1 LYQTTGF
8 HWRTVVAYPLPI
20 DTCSHESKALLA
32 VHGIPSRHIP
42 SSRSAAASQI
52 PRVPYLA
59 GVSATADAPRLDAFR
74 QALRDHGYIKGQNIL
89 IETHHEGRDLD
100 RLPEHAAEVVGQKPE
115 VFVAVTTNAAL
126 AAKKAAAGAD
136 YAENGCLMAYGPG
149 YSNDGKDPCSL
160 C

>member
-1 LYQTTGF
+1 VAHRFQPTPDL
-8 HWRTVVAYPLPI
+8 RTSIKKQSLNPALPRRIKSVV
-20 DTCSHESKALLA
+20 
-32 VHGIPSRHIP
+32 
-42 SSRSAAASQI
+42 
-52 PRVPYLA
+52 YLA

-74 QALRDHGYIKGQNIL
+74 QALRDHGYIEGQNIL
-89 IETHHEGRDLD
+89 IETRHEGRDLD

-149 YSNDGKDPCSL
+149 YSNERKMGSL